1 MNNEI
6 SLENRQDEFIEDYLT
21 ETDIYERVQVRKPF
35 DRNSFCI
42 RNNLKKS
49 FDIFYSNYNQS
60 LLNLGRITTIR

>member
-35 DRNSFCI
+35 
-42 RNNLKKS
+42 
-49 FDIFYSNYNQS
+49 
-60 LLNLGRITTIR
+60 